1 MGANPRVVTADTTF
15 RWDGAMQRLPRGQ
28 VIDVPAGSQLEA
40 AIGLDRLIPL
50 GAKAAQPAPSVTDA
64 ATEAPAPP
72 QGDGRSRK
80 SPAKTSSN
88 EGEGQS

>member
-50 GAKAAQPAPSVTDA
+50 GAKTAQPAPSVTDA
-64 ATEAPAPP
+64 ATEK
-72 QGDGRSRK
+72 GTGRSRK
-80 SPAKTSSN
+80 STAKNGSN
-88 EGEGQS
+88 EGES

>member
-28 VIDVPAGSQLEA
+28 VINVPAGSALEA

-50 GAKAAQPAPSVTDA
+50 GAKAAQPEPAVTEA
-64 ATEAPAPP
+64 ATEAQAAPRRTRAARN
-72 QGDGRSRK
+72 GTAKDGG
-80 SPAKTSSN
+80 
-88 EGEGQS
+88 GEVA

>member
-50 GAKAAQPAPSVTDA
+50 GAKAAQPQPEPVTDA
-64 ATEAPAPP
+64 ATEK
-72 QGDGRSRK
+72 GTGRSRK
-80 SPAKTSSN
+80 STAKTSSD